1 MNFEVDLNER
11 MDTYFIRFI
20 EILVLLGIVL
30 TLVFWEKKEESGIDE
45 TNYQVFFILEI
56 CLFPVGLVFLIN
68 GNIAFIGLVGMGLIY
83 LIIGLANRDK
93 WEKKK

>member
-1 MNFEVDLNER
+1 MISLVLVV
-11 MDTYFIRFI
+11 
-20 EILVLLGIVL
+20 ILVIIGLIL
-30 TLVFWEKKEESGIDE
+30 TLVVYKRKKEGLTKDP
-45 TNYQVFFILEI
+45 NYQVFFILGI
-56 CLFPVGLVFLIN
+56 CLFPVGLVFLII

>member
-1 MNFEVDLNER
+1 M
-11 MDTYFIRFI
+11 
-20 EILVLLGIVL
+20 
-30 TLVFWEKKEESGIDE
+30 EKKEESGIDE
-45 TNYQVFFILEI
+45 TNYQVFFILGI

-83 LIIGLANRDK
+83 PIIGLANRDK

>member
-1 MNFEVDLNER
+1 MNEWILISLVLVA
-11 MDTYFIRFI
+11 
-20 EILVLLGIVL
+20 ILVLICIVL
-30 TLVFWEKKEESGIDE
+30 TLVFWKKKEESGIYE
-45 TNYQVFFILEI
+45 TNYQVFFILGI

>member
-1 MNFEVDLNER
+1 MNEW
-11 MDTYFIRFI
+11 
-20 EILVLLGIVL
+20 ILISIVIVAIFVLIGIVL
-30 TLVFWEKKEESGIDE
+30 TLVVYKKKKEGKIEE
-45 TNYQVFFILEI
+45 TNYQIFFILGI

-93 WEKKK
+93 WKKKED

>member
-1 MNFEVDLNER
+1 MNEWILISLVLVA
-11 MDTYFIRFI
+11 
-20 EILVLLGIVL
+20 ILVLIGIVL
-30 TLVFWEKKEESGIDE
+30 TLVFWKKKEGSGIDE
-45 TNYQVFFILEI
+45 TNYQVFFILGI

-83 LIIGLANRDK
+83 LIIGLSNRNK